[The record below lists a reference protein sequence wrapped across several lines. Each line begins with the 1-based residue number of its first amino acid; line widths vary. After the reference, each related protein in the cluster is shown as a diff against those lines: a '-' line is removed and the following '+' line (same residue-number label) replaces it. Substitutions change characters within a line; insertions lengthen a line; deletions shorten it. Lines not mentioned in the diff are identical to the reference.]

1 MKNFKLLFIAL
12 LGFGLSL
19 NAQTKKATN
28 TLLWEISGNGLK
40 KPSYLFGTYHLIS
53 AKFADTMKVLQEKLE
68 SADAVVGEIV
78 MDSSMQS
85 KMAPFLIM
93 KDNTLDHLLTKAE
106 FKEVE
111 DYFKTKQP
119 GFELKQMNKF
129 KPAMISIMM
138 VLFENP
144 DMLNGISE
152 GIDDSFQKYARKN
165 GKSLYGLETAEYQGA
180 LLFDSDLQKQKKAL
194 LKSIRE
200 ADKSKQKMDEL
211 KADYIA
217 QDIDKLTDF
226 FKMEDEETKEFMTE
240 LLKNRNKRWL
250 DQLPVLMQNQSLFI
264 AVGAGHLV
272 GAEGLIK
279 KLQLQGYILQPVAT
293 N

>member
-78 MDSSMQS
+78 MDSSTQS
-85 KMAPFLIM
+85 KIAPFLIM
-93 KDNTLDHLLTKAE
+93 KDNTLDRLLTKAE

-119 GFELKQMNKF
+119 GFELEQMNKF
-129 KPAMISIMM
+129 KPAMVSIMM
-138 VLFENP
+138 VLFESP
-144 DMLNGISE
+144 DMLNDISE

-200 ADKSKQKMDEL
+200 ADKSKQQMEEL
-211 KADYIA
+211 KTNYIA

-226 FKMEDEETKEFMTE
+226 FKIQDEETKEFMTE

-250 DQLPVLMQNQSLFI
+250 DQLPALMQNQSLFI

-279 KLQLQGYILQPVAT
+279 GLQLKGYILQPVAT

>member
-1 MKNFKLLFIAL
+1 
-12 LGFGLSL
+12 
-19 NAQTKKATN
+19 
-28 TLLWEISGNGLK
+28 
-40 KPSYLFGTYHLIS
+40 
-53 AKFADTMKVLQEKLE
+53 
-68 SADAVVGEIV
+68 
-78 MDSSMQS
+78 
-85 KMAPFLIM
+85 
-93 KDNTLDHLLTKAE
+93 
-106 FKEVE
+106 
-111 DYFKTKQP
+111 
-119 GFELKQMNKF
+119 
-129 KPAMISIMM
+129 MM
-138 VLFENP
+138 VLFESP

-200 ADKSKQKMDEL
+200 ADKSKQKMEEL

-226 FKMEDEETKEFMTE
+226 FKIEDEETKEFMTE

-250 DQLPVLMQNQSLFI
+250 DQLPALMQNQSLFI

-272 GAEGLIK
+272 GVEGLIK
-279 KLQLQGYILQPVAT
+279 GLQLKGYILQPVAT